1 MDHIQILT
9 TSSMTNPTS
18 DFHGHALMA
27 SCPSENHGLRHAEV
41 PWGSKTLDVGASELS
56 VLFNLSNRL
65 ELDGELTPIA

>member
-1 MDHIQILT
+1 MDHIQVLT
-9 TSSMTNPTS
+9 ANSVTSSSS

-27 SCPSENHGLRHAEV
+27 SCPPEGYILRHAEI

>member
-1 MDHIQILT
+1 MDHIQFLT
-9 TSSMTNPTS
+9 TSAATKVES

-27 SCPSENHGLRHAEV
+27 SCPPESHVLHHADV
-41 PWGSKTLDVGASELS
+41 DWGSKTIDVGASDLS